1 MTTPSDIFTLT
12 LTLTQLDELAAR
24 FTGQFRN
31 PAQVMSAL
39 VALESLLALASPGDQ
54 THPAY
59 RAMQDALNRR
69 AETARAALLQESVEL
84 LLSALRS
91 RDASAIARIH
101 GALSRN
107 GFWQT
112 ATAAG
117 KQLQA
122 NDTAG
127 ELAWLQIWVDAAKI
141 AAASPYPDTYD
152 FTSSGIDPKAFA
164 AMTELQ
170 RCLLSL

>member
-1 MTTPSDIFTLT
+1 MTTPPDTLSLT
-12 LTLTQLDELAAR
+12 LTTTQLDELAAR
-24 FTGQFRN
+24 FSDQFRN

-39 VALESLLALASPGDQ
+39 VALQSLLALAPPGDQ

-59 RAMQDALNRR
+59 RAMQEALNRR
-69 AETARAALLQESVEL
+69 AEAARAALLQESIEHL
-84 LLSALRS
+84 LAALRS

-101 GALSRN
+101 GSLSRN
-107 GFWQT
+107 GFWQI

-117 KQLQA
+117 KWLQA

-127 ELAWLQIWVDAAKI
+127 ELDWLNSWVDAAKI
-141 AAASPYPDTYD
+141 SAASPYPDTYD
-152 FTSSGIDPKAFA
+152 FTSSGIDPKTFA

-170 RCLLSL
+170 RCLLSV